1 MTPTPTEQRPTEA
14 ERMAYEAGFRNCC
27 LANGI
32 PYVRAE
38 RWWQHTLAFRIEISD
53 REATYL
59 FPNHADDLAKHI
71 TEKLQKAYE
80 KFRRGE
86 PLD

>member
-1 MTPTPTEQRPTEA
+1 METTEQRPTEA
-14 ERMAYEAGFRNCC
+14 ERRAYEAGFRNCC

-32 PYVRAE
+32 PYVNAE
-38 RWWQHTLAFRIEISD
+38 RGWQHTLAFRIEISD
-53 REATYL
+53 REAERL
-59 FPNHADDLAKHI
+59 FPYHADDLARHI

-80 KFRRGE
+80 KFKRGE

>member
-1 MTPTPTEQRPTEA
+1 MTPTEQLPTEA
-14 ERMAYEAGFRNCC
+14 ERMAYEAGFR
-27 LANGI
+27 
-32 PYVRAE
+32 
-38 RWWQHTLAFRIEISD
+38 IEISD
-53 REATYL
+53 REAAHL

-80 KFRRGE
+80 KFRRGK